1 MMVKDSLE
9 MVKGS
14 LETDRYIKPTNPQ
27 LFLHYL
33 SNHPKQV
40 FKAIVYGQAITVKT
54 ICSTEEFVIKHFEH
68 LKEKFK
74 ERGYPI
80 NVVEEELQRGEIL
93 ERADLLKPKPA
104 YPVDAVPA
112 TPTKPKFKTT
122 FIITYNPHNPN
133 LREWLKET
141 HFILKSDRKMNK
153 IYPRPPSIV
162 YRQSRSLHNHLVR
175 SNFRELPH
183 RDLSDQD
190 GRPAGCYKHQHG
202 DRGGGN
208 RS

>member
-1 MMVKDSLE
+1 M
-9 MVKGS
+9 
-14 LETDRYIKPTNPQ
+14 
-27 LFLHYL
+27 
-33 SNHPKQV
+33 
-40 FKAIVYGQAITVKT
+40 
-54 ICSTEEFVIKHFEH
+54 
-68 LKEKFK
+68 
-74 ERGYPI
+74 
-80 NVVEEELQRGEIL
+80 
-93 ERADLLKPKPA
+93 KPKPA

-112 TPTKPKFKTT
+112 TPTKPKFKPT

-162 YRQSRSLHNHLVR
+162 YRQSRSLQNHLVR

-202 DRGGGN
+202 ARGGGN
-208 RS
+208 RCKLCLTLTESTHFVSTYTGLQYKMRHHLTCKSKYTVYLITCKRCSKQYTGSSTDPLHVAIGRRTLSLAATLPGVERITSVYRSSTVLSMGRLRL